1 MTDILRE
8 IIAHKRAEA
17 AQLDPVALKR
27 AALASPFP
35 RDLRAALA
43 RAQAG
48 ATPRLIAE
56 LKLASPSKGVLAQNL
71 DLLEVTNIYAQNG
84 AAAISVL
91 TDNRYFGGKLETLEK
106 LRFEQLTS
114 LPLLRK
120 DFVIDEAQIYESRA
134 SGADAILLIVA
145 AFDEDERLVALHNL
159 AIQLGLSPLVEVHN
173 EREIERALRLPNI
186 RLIGINNR
194 DLSTFETRL
203 ETTERLRPLVPTGI
217 PVVSESGILSVPDVQ
232 RMASAHVDAVLVGEA
247 LVTAPDIGAKVRA
260 LAGVQVEAH
269 D

>member
-17 AQLDPVALKR
+17 AQLDLAALKR
-27 AALASPFP
+27 AALASPPP

-48 ATPRLIAE
+48 APPRLIAE
-56 LKLASPSKGVLAQNL
+56 LKLASPSKGVLAPNL
-71 DLLEVTNIYAQNG
+71 DLLEVANIYAQNG
-84 AAAISVL
+84 ATAISVL
-91 TDNRYFGGKLETLEK
+91 TDSRYFHGTLETLQR
-106 LRFEQLTS
+106 LRFERLTS

-120 DFVIDEAQIYESRA
+120 DFIIDEAQIYESRA

-145 AFDEDERLVALHNL
+145 AFDEDERLRALHSL
-159 AIQLGLSPLVEVHN
+159 AMNLGLTPLVEVHN
-173 EREIERALRLPNI
+173 EREIERALGLPEI

-203 ETTERLRPLVPTGI
+203 ETTERLRPMVPAGI
-217 PVVSESGILSVPDVQ
+217 PVVSESGIRSASDVQ
-232 RMASAHVDAVLVGEA
+232 RMASAQVDAVLVGEV
-247 LVTAPDIGAKVRA
+247 LVTAPDIGAKVRE
-260 LAGVQVEAH
+260 LAGVQMEAY